1 MTHRKHTAKPAFR
14 SLGNT
19 VRGKYARREI
29 AMRGEVRQGL
39 TQKLGEHVSD
49 SVLASNLMSRHTPVS
64 RVGHRDPK
72 VSMRWTVSGLC
83 EDIYLKHCLKLVGW
97 PEGVYFTDLSNV
109 TGLARISKLVSAL
122 RSGELTFE
130 PISQA
135 EYDAAK
141 LNPLL
146 AAPTHLNYGLTPNL
160 GRDDIG
166 KRRGSSKVDPE
177 VYPPRHVRDG
187 PKSDKWVSKEAEE
200 RAELPEEP
208 HELFMR
214 GQMYAGPRPGQLR
227 FLN

>member
-1 MTHRKHTAKPAFR
+1 MTRQKRPEKPAFR
-14 SLGNT
+14 SLGKT
-19 VRGKYARREI
+19 IGTTYARREI

-39 TQKLGEHVSD
+39 TQKLV
-49 SVLASNLMSRHTPVS
+49 T

-83 EDIYLKHCLKLVGW
+83 EDIYLKHRLKLVGW
-97 PEGVYFTDLSNV
+97 PEGVYFTDLSDV
-109 TGLARISKLVSAL
+109 TGLARISKLMSAL
-122 RSGELTFE
+122 RSGDLTFE

-160 GRDDIG
+160 GRNDIG

-177 VYPPRHVRDG
+177 RYPPHHVRDG
-187 PKSDKWVSKEAEE
+187 PKSDKWVSKEAEA

-208 HELFMR
+208 HELFKR
-214 GQMYAGPRPGQLR
+214 GELYAGPRPGQLH